1 MTSSS
6 SGESVLDSIKN
17 ATGLG
22 EPTYTGQ
29 AKQGAH
35 DLKEGAKSEFNSVSS
50 IPTLRRDDVLT
61 VSSHLDPTPE
71 PLLREA

>member
-1 MTSSS
+1 MRTDWKMSSS
-6 SGESVLDSIKN
+6 SGEGVLDSLKS

-35 DLKEGAKSEFNSVSS
+35 DLKEGAKSEFNSVSFG
-50 IPTLRRDDVLT
+50 PPMEVMN
-61 VSSHLDPTPE
+61 
-71 PLLREA
+71 

>member
-1 MTSSS
+1 MSSSS
-6 SGESVLDSIKN
+6 SGESVLDSIKS

-35 DLKEGAKSEFNSVSS
+35 DLKEGAKSEFNSVSF
-50 IPTLRRDDVLT
+50 DLT
-61 VSSHLDPTPE
+61 VRRP
-71 PLLREA
+71 

>member
-1 MTSSS
+1 MSSS
-6 SGESVLDSIKN
+6 SGEGVLDSLKN

-35 DLKEGAKSEFNSVSS
+35 DLKESAKSEYNSVSQTLCDS
-50 IPTLRRDDVLT
+50 PTT
-61 VSSHLDPTPE
+61 
-71 PLLREA
+71 LLMPS